1 MLAKQNLLKADDLKP
16 KVTTIISEN
25 QSIKTLIEQSK
36 LHLNSS
42 DLEGKVQQIV
52 DGKGFLKAADLDAK
66 VQVIVNGMNID
77 GKVVK
82 ILDEKKFLRV
92 MDFDENF
99 RTMVTKEKVF
109 KTAEFKPALDKIL
122 QEYDYKGQWEEYC
135 KV

>member
-1 MLAKQNLLKADDLKP
+1 MQVMDFDENFRTMVTKEKVFKTDEFKP
-16 KVTTIISEN
+16 
-25 QSIKTLIEQSK
+25 
-36 LHLNSS
+36 
-42 DLEGKVQQIV
+42 
-52 DGKGFLKAADLDAK
+52 ALD
-66 VQVIVNGMNID
+66 
-77 GKVVK
+77 K